1 MAKIKYR
8 GVIYEQVSEDG
19 AKAQIGLQQ
28 ASADAATRL
37 SSVANK
43 VDDPVLKN
51 TILKH
56 SDKISASISKLG
68 ASIPEYEEK
77 KKAAMANALADT
89 ASSEIPENI

>member
-28 ASADAATRL
+28 ASAD
-37 SSVANK
+37 ANK

-89 ASSEIPENI
+89 TSDATSENI

>member
-1 MAKIKYR
+1 MTKIRYR

-77 KKAAMANALADT
+77 KKSAMANALAST
-89 ASSEIPENI
+89 NIDETPDNV